1 MDRNLAL
8 ELVRVTEAAALVSS
22 KFMGRGDKNGADGAA
37 VEAMRKAFESVNI
50 SGEVVI
56 GEGELDEAPMLYIG
70 EKVGKSA
77 SDSMEVDI
85 AVDPLDG
92 TTLIA
97 KGLPNVISVIA
108 IGSKG
113 SLLNAPDTY
122 MKKIVVGPKA
132 KGAIDLNKTAEENI
146 ISVSKALGKKTTQM
160 TIAVQDRERH
170 NYIVEAARKLGTR
183 IQMFGDG
190 DVATAIAT
198 CFDDTGID
206 MMMGIGGGPEG
217 VITAAAIKC
226 MGGDMQAQI
235 YPLSEQE
242 VNRCYELGFT
252 DEELEKV
259 LNYNIKD
266 KDSFKV
272 VTKDM
277 YISQMAGK
285 ADLNT
290 LNIQWNRISKGH
302 NFVLLKEDPIS
313 YRYYSVEEI
322 DRLFERDNLEKC
334 KVEECKVTTCMH
346 GKLDSV
352 STKQNKETSYEVH
365 M

>member
-1 MDRNLAL
+1 MKYRKKSEIIEAVKWDGKIKTINDNKWLEEVIKEYIALLAMDDIDDKEPALLIFNRWTKGYQKVEVGDYVIKETHNQKHRIRTMKSDDFEEKFEVVEAKNNNCVVVDL
-8 ELVRVTEAAALVSS
+8 ELNTEEFHKKL
-22 KFMGRGDKNGADGAA
+22 N
-37 VEAMRKAFESVNI
+37 EAK
-50 SGEVVI
+50 
-56 GEGELDEAPMLYIG
+56 
-70 EKVGKSA
+70 
-77 SDSMEVDI
+77 
-85 AVDPLDG
+85 
-92 TTLIA
+92 
-97 KGLPNVISVIA
+97 
-108 IGSKG
+108 
-113 SLLNAPDTY
+113 
-122 MKKIVVGPKA
+122 
-132 KGAIDLNKTAEENI
+132 
-146 ISVSKALGKKTTQM
+146 
-160 TIAVQDRERH
+160 
-170 NYIVEAARKLGTR
+170 
-183 IQMFGDG
+183 
-190 DVATAIAT
+190 
-198 CFDDTGID
+198 
-206 MMMGIGGGPEG
+206 
-217 VITAAAIKC
+217 
-226 MGGDMQAQI
+226 
-235 YPLSEQE
+235 
-242 VNRCYELGFT
+242 
-252 DEELEKV
+252 EELEKV

-272 VTKDM
+272 VTKDI

>member
-1 MDRNLAL
+1 MKYRKKSEIIEAVKWDGKIETINNNKWLEDAIKEDRVVLAMNDADDKEPILLINSDGSGTYTKIKKDKYIIKEVYSQSYRIITMSSVIFEERFEVVKDKNNNCVVVDL
-8 ELVRVTEAAALVSS
+8 ELNTEEFHKKL
-22 KFMGRGDKNGADGAA
+22 N
-37 VEAMRKAFESVNI
+37 EAK
-50 SGEVVI
+50 
-56 GEGELDEAPMLYIG
+56 
-70 EKVGKSA
+70 
-77 SDSMEVDI
+77 
-85 AVDPLDG
+85 
-92 TTLIA
+92 
-97 KGLPNVISVIA
+97 
-108 IGSKG
+108 
-113 SLLNAPDTY
+113 
-122 MKKIVVGPKA
+122 
-132 KGAIDLNKTAEENI
+132 
-146 ISVSKALGKKTTQM
+146 
-160 TIAVQDRERH
+160 
-170 NYIVEAARKLGTR
+170 
-183 IQMFGDG
+183 
-190 DVATAIAT
+190 
-198 CFDDTGID
+198 
-206 MMMGIGGGPEG
+206 
-217 VITAAAIKC
+217 
-226 MGGDMQAQI
+226 
-235 YPLSEQE
+235 
-242 VNRCYELGFT
+242 
-252 DEELEKV
+252 EELEKV

>member
-1 MDRNLAL
+1 MRYVVKTEKMKSIIEAVKWDGKLETIEDNKWLEEAIKEDRVILAMNDEYDKEPLLLIFDSWTREYETAEAGDYVIKETHNQKHRIRTMKSDNFEEMFEVVEDKENNCVVVDL
-8 ELVRVTEAAALVSS
+8 ELNTEEFHKKL
-22 KFMGRGDKNGADGAA
+22 N
-37 VEAMRKAFESVNI
+37 EAK
-50 SGEVVI
+50 
-56 GEGELDEAPMLYIG
+56 
-70 EKVGKSA
+70 
-77 SDSMEVDI
+77 
-85 AVDPLDG
+85 
-92 TTLIA
+92 
-97 KGLPNVISVIA
+97 
-108 IGSKG
+108 
-113 SLLNAPDTY
+113 
-122 MKKIVVGPKA
+122 
-132 KGAIDLNKTAEENI
+132 
-146 ISVSKALGKKTTQM
+146 
-160 TIAVQDRERH
+160 
-170 NYIVEAARKLGTR
+170 
-183 IQMFGDG
+183 
-190 DVATAIAT
+190 
-198 CFDDTGID
+198 
-206 MMMGIGGGPEG
+206 
-217 VITAAAIKC
+217 
-226 MGGDMQAQI
+226 
-235 YPLSEQE
+235 
-242 VNRCYELGFT
+242 
-252 DEELEKV
+252 EELEKV

-313 YRYYSVEEI
+313 YRYYNVEEI